1 MNKIIAPS
9 LILLVLN
16 FNAQKDFITKYDLK
30 TYVSN
35 NYELIENINPK
46 KINDRIKFKKKL
58 SQHIKKKM
66 ELKEEM
72 NSQRGWHLSLK
83 II

>member
-1 MNKIIAPS
+1 
-9 LILLVLN
+9 
-16 FNAQKDFITKYDLK
+16 
-30 TYVSN
+30 
-35 NYELIENINPK
+35 NINPK